1 MKASND
7 NLWYLATPIPPVLC
21 FGVILPADRWGSV
34 VLLVGLGLMFAYIT
48 RLHRRIAKL
57 EERLPRQ

>member
-7 NLWYLATPIPPVLC
+7 SLWYQAAPIPPTLGYGIVSLADQWGRWVLM
-21 FGVILPADRWGSV
+21 A
-34 VLLVGLGLMFAYIT
+34 GLMCMFAYIT
-48 RLHRRIAKL
+48 RLHRRLAKL